1 MAVSSAGSARSAPAD
16 LVLEEIDSEDEAQE
30 KTCPTTNS
38 QPNSQPQSQP
48 QTPWSPEQSLPL
60 SVTTPSQAHIE
71 LEDAE
76 TQTARWTP
84 MIENIRREAEDTV
97 ILIMEER

>member
-30 KTCPTTNS
+30 KTCSTTNS
-38 QPNSQPQSQP
+38 LPNSQTQSQP

-60 SVTTPSQAHIE
+60 SVTTPAQIE

-84 MIENIRREAEDTV
+84 MIENIRREAEDTA

>member
-1 MAVSSAGSARSAPAD
+1 MVVSSAGN

-30 KTCPTTNS
+30 KETCPTVNS
-38 QPNSQPQSQP
+38 PPNSQPQSQP
-48 QTPWSPEQSLPL
+48 QTPWSPEQSLPM

-84 MIENIRREAEDTV
+84 MIENIRKEAEDTA